1 MASQY
6 FILSQFL
13 RFLCSNKKKTGKII
27 VLQNIV
33 KIYIGIVLILLKK
46 EFVVFFVGGAVQKEK
61 PIIPVNKSPHLKIL
75 AD

>member
-1 MASQY
+1 M
-6 FILSQFL
+6 
-13 RFLCSNKKKTGKII
+13 
-27 VLQNIV
+27 LQNIV

-46 EFVVFFVGGAVQKEK
+46 EFVVFVVGGAVQKEK